1 MFWSLCFP
9 PWKWYE
15 ISVCNK
21 YVLIEI
27 MCHFTVLDAC
37 GASGTLYPHAMDEDG
52 PLWDCST
59 SQCVLSTQFLLNSC
73 IYHLIHFLLDIFTLY
88 SNLYGQYSLPFIYN
102 NWIPLLNW
110 TFFMAKQ
117 LSFSHHPLL
126 FFHVSILYSPNFFA
140 KYLAIKSL
148 SIIIQWKTQS
158 YMILSADSLVW

>member
-15 ISVCNK
+15 IFVCNK

-52 PLWDCST
+52 PLWDSST

-88 SNLYGQYSLPFIYN
+88 SNLYVQYSLQFIYN
-102 NWIPLLNW
+102 NWIPLFPLLLHP
-110 TFFMAKQ
+110 TFFIP
-117 LSFSHHPLL
+117 HHPLL
-126 FFHVSILYSPNFFA
+126 FFHASIPYLPNFFA

-148 SIIIQWKTQS
+148 TIIIQWKTQS
-158 YMILSADSLVW
+158 YLILSADSLVW